1 MNRSPFFIG
10 LLALLQ
16 TSVAPSQVPEDGL
29 TSRELGI
36 RREAPVSP
44 AVLLARGEEIY
55 TYWCQPCHGAETI
68 KPGTAALAAKY
79 QGTIPA
85 PLAARSDL
93 TPEFVKLMVRQGIS
107 MMPFFRPTEISD
119 ADLDALAAYLAS
131 GPNAQ

>member
-1 MNRSPFFIG
+1 MDRGACFIG
-10 LLALLQ
+10 LVAVLL
-16 TSVAPSQVPEDGL
+16 TGKTLSQVPEDGL

-36 RREAPVSP
+36 RQEAPVSP
-44 AVLLARGEEIY
+44 SVLLARGEEIFV
-55 TYWCQPCHGAETI
+55 YWCQPCHGPEPI

-85 PLAARSDL
+85 PLTERSNL
-93 TPEFVKLMVRQGIS
+93 TPEFVKLMVRQGLS
-107 MMPFFRPTEISD
+107 MMPFFRPTEISN